1 MHTGEMW
8 DGFSIHRYRTRA
20 SLLVGVLLL
29 GTAPALAAD
38 VSSSKTSSSEK
49 ASSSEKKAK
58 TPAWTFSIEGS
69 PEIYAIDN
77 GSNLAGNLN
86 NIYYKAGL
94 SYRFTDNFLGGV
106 TFQHSFKNGGGT
118 QYYAEATLGYRFKLN
133 DDFSLTPSAGAG
145 YTWDDTG
152 IIKGSNT
159 NASIGYYVLYL
170 AGDLKLT
177 SKLTWNAF
185 NLRYRNGFDATW
197 ETPKVAT
204 GLTYAIDTN
213 NAVFINAGYAWKK
226 LATSSPPYN
235 ELAGD
240 KINLAL
246 GYKRSF

>member
-1 MHTGEMW
+1 
-8 DGFSIHRYRTRA
+8 
-20 SLLVGVLLL
+20 VLLL
-29 GTAPALAAD
+29 QMAPALAAD
-38 VSSSKTSSSEK
+38 VSSKKPPSSE
-49 ASSSEKKAK
+49 EKAK
-58 TPAWTFSIEGS
+58 KPWTFSIEVS
-69 PEIYAIDN
+69 PELNAVDS
-77 GSNLAGNLN
+77 GTNLAGNLN

-106 TFQHSFKNGGGT
+106 SFQHSFKNGGGA
-118 QYYAEATLGYRFKLN
+118 QYYAEGTLGYSFKLT

-152 IIKGSNT
+152 IIKGTNT

-204 GLTYAIDTN
+204 GLTYAVDSDN
-213 NAVFINAGYAWKK
+213 SVFINAGYAWKK
-226 LATSSPPYN
+226 LATTTPPFN
-235 ELAGD
+235 ELSGD
-240 KINLAL
+240 KINLAV
-246 GYKRSF
+246 GYKHSF